1 MYAPERASRPP
12 AALSP
17 RRQRGVSIL
26 ELMIGIVVALLV
38 GLAAAGSAML
48 FTASQRQG
56 IGTGTTMLNVNT
68 VLAALKNDAAN
79 AGLGFFGDN
88 LFLCDRLNLSVDAT
102 PVADGTSFAPLRITR
117 GAASDQI
124 DVVYSTQVHSGA
136 NVLLNAASDG
146 TSAELMSLLPVNPGQ
161 AVLLAPAVPASGAAC
176 TVRTVSAVTP
186 STDVTPQ
193 LLAFAAG
200 ASHNDVAF
208 GTAPAYAERS
218 RIALLGELRWN
229 NYSVVDGNLIVTRPM
244 SGQTAILARDVIGFR
259 AQYGITDGTP
269 NSTTVASW
277 QDADVAPFATL
288 DSTAIAR
295 VRALRIGIVTR
306 SPQREKPNNAGVCE
320 ASDAKPT
327 LFGVTVEPGIA
338 DWQCF
343 RYRSAIS
350 VLPLRNLVM
359 GMK

>member
-1 MYAPERASRPP
+1 MYAPDRPLRPRAAP
-12 AALSP
+12 AP
-17 RRQRGVSIL
+17 RQQRGVSII

-56 IGTGTTMLNVNT
+56 IGTGTTVMNVSS

-102 PVADGTSFAPLRITR
+102 MVANGDSFAPLRITR
-117 GAASDQI
+117 GAATDQI

-146 TSAELMSLLPVNPGQ
+146 TSAELMSLLPVSAGQ

-176 TVRTVSAVTP
+176 TVRTVSAVTA

-200 ASHNDVAF
+200 ASHNDLAF
-208 GTAPAYAERS
+208 GAAPAYPERS

-229 NYSVVDGNLIVTRPM
+229 RYRITGGNLVVERPM
-244 SGQTAILARDVIGFR
+244 SGQSAVLARDVIGFR

-269 NSTTVASW
+269 NSTTVATW
-277 QDADVAPFATL
+277 QDADAAPFDAL
-288 DSTAIAR
+288 DSSAIAR

-306 SPQREKPNNAGVCE
+306 SPQREKANNAGVCE

-327 LFGVTVEPGIA
+327 LFGVTVEPDVV

-343 RYRSAIS
+343 RYRSAVS